1 MQSVWRELNALGN
14 IVVVEKNDEDTLVQA
29 VVDADLIV
37 ICYAQITRN
46 IIESG
51 KKLKAIL
58 KWGVGVDSIDM
69 EAANEQGLPV
79 CHCPMYGSGT
89 IADHAFAVLM
99 ALARKLVPL
108 VNATQR
114 NGWIWPDPSREWAG
128 MDLEEKVV
136 GIIGMGRIGRKM
148 AQRCYGFDMQ
158 VIAYDPLQRN
168 VPPKLGYVE
177 KVGLEDLL
185 QRSDFISLHAVLS
198 RETHNLI
205 SAEEISLMKP
215 SAFVINTARGALV
228 HEPSLVNALKAR
240 RIAGAAIDVFESEPL
255 DLTHPYFS
263 LDNILVTPHFAYYTE
278 EADNRLDREC
288 LYSARRI
295 LNKETLVNVKNGDM
309 LESMGKTIDRLPYGE
324 LPYGSQCLRSAK
336 FTPGKLTQT
345 NISLSPPI
353 NAVFFWLFFGPFKF
367 LLINTTRV

>member
-1 MQSVWRELNALGN
+1 MMKIVLTDAKMKIMQSAWSDLNALGN
-14 IVVVEKNDEDTLVQA
+14 IIVIESDDEDSLIQA
-29 VVDADLIV
+29 VVDADLVV
-37 ICYAQITRN
+37 ICYAQITRK
-46 IIESG
+46 IIAAG

-69 EAANEQGLPV
+69 EAANEYGLPV

-89 IADHAFAVLM
+89 IADHAFALLM

-114 NGWIWPDPSREWAG
+114 DSWIWPDPSREWAG
-128 MDLEEKVV
+128 IDLEEKVV

-148 AQRCYGFDMQ
+148 ARRCNGFDMQ
-158 VIAYDPLQRN
+158 VIAYDPIDRV
-168 VPPKLGYVE
+168 VPLELGFVE
-177 KVGLEDLL
+177 MVDLEDLL
-185 QRSDFISLHAVLS
+185 RRSDFISLHAVLH

-205 SAEEISLMKP
+205 SAKEIRLMKP
-215 SAFVINTARGALV
+215 SAYIINTARGALV
-228 HEPSLVNALKAR
+228 HELSLVNALKER

-263 LDNILVTPHFAYYTE
+263 LDNVLVTPHFAYYTE

-295 LNKETLVNVKNGDM
+295 LNNETLVNVKNGDI

-324 LPYGSQCLRSAK
+324 LPY
-336 FTPGKLTQT
+336 
-345 NISLSPPI
+345 SLKPSG
-353 NAVFFWLFFGPFKF
+353 FCSTGLKK
-367 LLINTTRV
+367 